1 MSLKKIA
8 RVISLKSTVS
18 PSHSLSISQTRD
30 LHEWFY
36 SLPAII
42 LPSLQQCF
50 LKYACPTFPH
60 HLPNSNGC
68 PLLSPLFSSASSPIL
83 PLLSATLLYLW
94 LTQFPGLIHPAVL
107 RQAVERQTD
116 WQTDTKG
123 TPTSRHGCLC
133 CAHYSAHPPL
143 YENNPS
149 LSASLCQTRLG
160 FFVFMAPDA
169 RTRTRTRTIYSL
181 VCRENRRL
189 IHCLTD
195 SLQQGGLL
203 SIHNHNNFT
212 CCALCKLWPGAD
224 LRNSSCQ
231 KSGGSSLENDSGRRG
246 WRCGLAS
253 ICLSASWHNDLIHL
267 QKVCLEIRN
276 DCSILWDWIL

>member
-1 MSLKKIA
+1 MPYISPPPSKFKWMS
-8 RVISLKSTVS
+8 
-18 PSHSLSISQTRD
+18 
-30 LHEWFY
+30 
-36 SLPAII
+36 PA
-42 LPSLQQCF
+42 LASVLFC
-50 LKYACPTFPH
+50 
-60 HLPNSNGC
+60 
-68 PLLSPLFSSASSPIL
+68 LFS
-83 PLLSATLLYLW
+83 
-94 LTQFPGLIHPAVL
+94 HPASALCNSALFVADPIS
-107 RQAVERQTD
+107 RFDPSCSFEAGCGAAD
-116 WQTDTKG
+116 WLTDTKG

-169 RTRTRTRTIYSL
+169 RTRTRTIYSL